1 MEFYQ
6 VREVESMR
14 DERVKRV
21 LKELDGMGI
30 SQMLIVDPMSIYYL
44 TGVYVA
50 PFERFYGL
58 YLRADGRHAFFLNRL
73 FDVPEDVGIEKVWY
87 SDTDAVMDL
96 VAGYLDQD
104 AVLGVDK
111 DLKAGFLLPLVEQNA
126 AAGFVNASLAVDLT
140 RGVKDAE
147 EQERMR
153 VSSAI
158 NDAAMAQFRGLIR
171 EGVTEREV
179 AAQMLKIYQ
188 KLGADGYSFEPLVAF
203 GANVADPHHA
213 PDDTVVRAGDAVLF
227 DVGCIKDG
235 YCSDMTRT
243 FYFKGVSER
252 QKEIYETVKRANER
266 AISMVRPGV
275 PLCELDRAAREVIE
289 DAGYGLYFTHRL
301 GHFIGLSEHEYGDVS
316 ASNSRKAEAGMIFSV
331 EPGIYLEGDTGV
343 RIEDLVLVTE
353 DGCEVLNHASK
364 EIEIIL

>member
-1 MEFYQ
+1 
-6 VREVESMR
+6 MR

-73 FDVPEDVGIEKVWY
+73 FAVPEDVGIEKVWY

-203 GANVADPHHA
+203 GANVADPHQ
-213 PDDTVVRAGDAVLF
+213 DRKSVV
-227 DVGCIKDG
+227 
-235 YCSDMTRT
+235 
-243 FYFKGVSER
+243 
-252 QKEIYETVKRANER
+252 
-266 AISMVRPGV
+266 
-275 PLCELDRAAREVIE
+275 
-289 DAGYGLYFTHRL
+289 
-301 GHFIGLSEHEYGDVS
+301 
-316 ASNSRKAEAGMIFSV
+316 
-331 EPGIYLEGDTGV
+331 
-343 RIEDLVLVTE
+343 
-353 DGCEVLNHASK
+353 
-364 EIEIIL
+364 